1 MKTSTDY
8 ALSAAMHHATALEA
22 RKAGKHLVARRY
34 FVLAAKAYERAA
46 MPTHARVAREYA
58 CASARRVDYA

>member
-1 MKTSTDY
+1 MKTTADHAIRAIAHTDV
-8 ALSAAMHHATALEA
+8 AMEAREAGDHAT
-22 RKAGKHLVARRY
+22 ARRY

>member
-1 MKTSTDY
+1 MKTSTNH
-8 ALSAAMHHATALEA
+8 AARAIAHTDTAMAARQAGDHAT
-22 RKAGKHLVARRY
+22 ARRY

>member
-1 MKTSTDY
+1 MKTTSDY
-8 ALSAAMHHATALEA
+8 AYTAGQHDAKAMAARM
-22 RKAGKHLVARRY
+22 AGDYPTARRY